1 MNIYFIYFSYGAAEA
16 KWGGV
21 GEAGEQG
28 QLLFFWGDTGY
39 IYFYSFLLKVMT
51 KQIPAL
57 FFSLML

>member
-28 QLLFFWGDTGY
+28 QLLFFWGGY
-39 IYFYSFLLKVMT
+39 GIHLFLFVS
-51 KQIPAL
+51 IE
-57 FFSLML
+57 SYD